1 MRIWLLVTI
10 CLLASPS
17 LAASEVRLDK
27 VDIDLPHPVN
37 GSLLVMPERQQLF
50 VSGFNQFERWLSQ
63 ISLSDFS
70 VNQVAIPSQAQFFTH
85 ATLAQQKNE
94 QLVFFT
100 TEGISWLSETG
111 EIKPLVQSGS
121 LYRVVDSARLREQ
134 DFVVNFGSELSD
146 FILPDFNHL
155 QLFRQQTDGN
165 FIHFPLK
172 VPALVRSWNDNPNYQ
187 PRPYYV
193 LDVNADNKLDLVVI
207 LEGQFY
213 TFLQQSDASFLTT
226 AQKLDWPLR
235 VSTEQEADQRNDA
248 GDTYA
253 GKNIDSLA
261 KIIDIDGDGIVD
273 IVIEREQFINA
284 LERKTSFRVHFGQQ
298 TAKGIRFNSEPD
310 TTINTNSSPIDVKIA
325 DINGDG
331 KQDFYIASTHFGVGT
346 IIRVLLRGSAR
357 LDVDFYLLDANRR
370 YKNKAD
376 FRQAATI
383 DVSIGN
389 FRFDMPLLQLVDLNA
404 DSKRSLV
411 LGDGNDKL
419 QFYMPDNKRLF
430 QRSGIELKVGLPRD
444 AKQVKVLDLN
454 NDKKDDII
462 LPFSSYDNDEQR
474 NHIILL
480 LSKSNEK
487 S

>member
-1 MRIWLLVTI
+1 MRIWLFVSV
-10 CLLASPS
+10 CLLSSTS
-17 LAASEVRLDK
+17 LVASEVRLDK

-37 GSLLVMPERQQLF
+37 GSLLALPERQQLL

-63 ISLSDFS
+63 ISLSDFTVS
-70 VNQVAIPSQAQFFTH
+70 QIPIPAKAQFFTK
-85 ATLAQQKNE
+85 ATLAQQKSE
-94 QLVFFT
+94 QLVFIT
-100 TEGISWLSETG
+100 TDGISWFTEKG
-111 EIKPLVQSGS
+111 ELKPLVQSGS
-121 LYRVVDSARLREQ
+121 LYRVVDSSRLREK
-134 DFVVNFGSELSD
+134 DFVVNLGSDLSD
-146 FILPDFNHL
+146 FILPDFSHL
-155 QLFRQQTDGN
+155 QLFRQQADGQ
-165 FIHFPLK
+165 FIHYPLK
-172 VPALVRSWNDNPNYQ
+172 VPALVRSWNDKPNYQ

-193 LDVNADNKLDLVVI
+193 LDVNADNKLDIIVI

-213 TFLQQSDASFLTT
+213 AFLQQSDASFLTT

-261 KIIDIDGDGIVD
+261 KLTDIDGDGIVD
-273 IVIEREQFINA
+273 MVIEREQFIDA
-284 LERKTSFRVHFGQQ
+284 LERKTSFRIHFGQQ
-298 TAKGIRFNSEPD
+298 TAKGISFNSEPD

-331 KQDFYIASTHFGVGT
+331 KQDFYISSTHFGVGT
-346 IIRVLLRGSAR
+346 IIRVLLRGSAS

-404 DSKRSLV
+404 DGKSSL
-411 LGDGNDKL
+411 LFGDGSNKL
-419 QFYMPDNKRLF
+419 RFYLPDNKRLF
-430 QRSGIELKVGLPRD
+430 QRGSIDLKVELPRD

-454 NDKKDDII
+454 NDNKDDII
-462 LPFSSYDNDEQR
+462 LPFSSHDNNEQR
-474 NHIILL
+474 NHLILL
-480 LSKSNEK
+480 LSKNNEK